1 MVMNKTARPSFL
13 TWTRALA
20 LLTVLGLAWLSTPE
34 ASAQLGSLVVTIT
47 SPTSGSTVGGTIA
60 VSADVTIIGAIT
72 VRGVQ
77 FKLDGANL
85 GAEDTSGPYSIPWD
99 TRTASNA
106 LSERVTAAGRMESRK
121 PGTGCAPITLSTAI
135 ISGTG
140 VSRVSGVAS
149 RPTTKV
155 QSAHPLAS
163 CRIGDDAET
172 SALDD
177 RHELRGHPG
186 IFVTDASA
194 VPTSLCVNPS
204 LTIAALAE
212 RASAFLLL
220 RAAEYGVNVATRVP
234 LPGRTASSR
243 ASRCEHP
250 A

>member
-106 LSERVTAAGRMESRK
+106 SHTLTAVARDLLGLEWTSDPVTVTVFNDKTPPTVS
-121 PGTGCAPITLSTAI
+121 ITS
-135 ISGTG
+135 
-140 VSRVSGVAS
+140 
-149 RPTTKV
+149 
-155 QSAHPLAS
+155 
-163 CRIGDDAET
+163 
-172 SALDD
+172 
-177 RHELRGHPG
+177 
-186 IFVTDASA
+186 
-194 VPTSLCVNPS
+194 
-204 LTIAALAE
+204 
-212 RASAFLLL
+212 
-220 RAAEYGVNVATRVP
+220 
-234 LPGRTASSR
+234 
-243 ASRCEHP
+243 
-250 A
+250 